1 MEQSADLGIIN
12 VNQRY
17 WLTTRQRQDFTALCR
32 ERLLYNSSNN
42 NKKCQNID
50 LVLDEQY

>member
-32 ERLLYNSSNN
+32 EKLLPNSL
-42 NKKCQNID
+42 KKKRNASI
-50 LVLDEQY
+50 LI